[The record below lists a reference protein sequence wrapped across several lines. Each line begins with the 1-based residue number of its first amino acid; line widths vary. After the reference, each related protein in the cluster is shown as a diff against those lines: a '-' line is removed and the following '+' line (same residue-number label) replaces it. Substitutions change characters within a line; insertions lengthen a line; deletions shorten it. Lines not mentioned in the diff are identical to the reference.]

1 MSEWIE
7 TTVGDLAASTR
18 NALVGG
24 PFGSNLVSKDYVDH
38 GVPVIRGQNM
48 GARWVAGDFA
58 YVSSEKAQSLL
69 WGLICQAFFLITV
82 FGFWPHGPLVM
93 IGSSEPI

>member
-1 MSEWIE
+1 
-7 TTVGDLAASTR
+7 
-18 NALVGG
+18 
-24 PFGSNLVSKDYVDH
+24 
-38 GVPVIRGQNM
+38 M